1 MSKGTYLK
9 RKQMGLCTKCGKEI
23 EPERKGK
30 TTCYSCVKANTDY
43 KRETREFVLE
53 FRICPRCFKN
63 KLYGDERNC
72 LECRTKNYV
81 NREKQ
86 RRDNPEREEIYY
98 QHGRRNYKELY
109 NQRKEQGLC
118 SKCGRVLRED
128 EKKFAWCSICRGY
141 RRSRQILSVK
151 PSKKDGIKQGEL
163 A

>member
-1 MSKGTYLK
+1 MSKNTYLK
-9 RKQMGLCTKCGKEI
+9 RKQMGLCTKCGREI

-30 TTCYSCVKANTDY
+30 TTCYSCVKANTEY

-72 LECRTKNYV
+72 LECRAKNYV

-86 RRDNPEREEIYY
+86 RRENPEKEEIYY
-98 QHGRRNYKELY
+98 QHAKEKQRERY
-109 NQRKEQGLC
+109 QQRKEQQMCVTCGKPLKADEIPFISC
-118 SKCGRVLRED
+118 S
-128 EKKFAWCSICRGY
+128 FCRGKK
-141 RRSRQILSVK
+141 REKQILSVK
-151 PSKKDGIKQGEL
+151 PWKHERIGEL